1 MFQLFLLCETLKK
14 FICTNICIKYCFHE
28 IFSNFAVF
36 SGPRIDWVPCVVGG
50 PPMPNLIKE
59 TEDNCDASL
68 QTQSNNFDV

>member
-1 MFQLFLLCETLKK
+1 M
-14 FICTNICIKYCFHE
+14 KYCFPE